1 MLEQQIQATLQ
12 RHDDRVR
19 DLEVRMGQQDVIN
32 HTEEESLTSLVGEMS
47 NLREDF
53 TAFGILLA
61 EINVTVNSS
70 RPNGRRG
77 QLYEK
82 AKIPV
87 EAGVILTLLGL
98 LAERLLS

>member
-1 MLEQQIQATLQ
+1 MVEQQLAETLA
-12 RHDDRVR
+12 RHDERVR
-19 DLEVRMGQQDVIN
+19 ALEVRMGQQDIIN
-32 HTEEESLTSLVGEMS
+32 QNEGEHLASLVTEVG

-53 TAFGILLA
+53 TAFGLLLSKI
-61 EINVTVNSS
+61 EITVNGG

-82 AKIPV
+82 AKTPV

-98 LAERLLS
+98 LVERLLS